1 MTLVLPWV
9 LAERLCLADCLRHR
23 NPVWPPAPCLPEI
36 FLLAAA
42 VPLPLRPEL
51 EHPRPRCRVVDGY
64 LRLLR
69 REETPNLERISR
81 DVEATLIGVTERI

>member
-1 MTLVLPWV
+1 MTLV
-9 LAERLCLADCLRHR
+9 LAERLRHR
-23 NPVWPPAPCLPEI
+23 RPVWPPAPCLPEV

-51 EHPRPRCRVVDGY
+51 EHQRPRCRAVDAF

-69 REETPNLERISR
+69 REETPNLEPINR

>member
-1 MTLVLPWV
+1 MVLPWV
-9 LAERLCLADCLRHR
+9 LAERLRHR

-51 EHPRPRCRVVDGY
+51 EHQRPWCRVVDVF

>member
-1 MTLVLPWV
+1 LTLVLPWV

-23 NPVWPPAPCLPEI
+23 NPVWPPVLCLPEI

-42 VPLPLRPEL
+42 VPLPLRLEL

>member
-1 MTLVLPWV
+1 MVLAWV
-9 LAERLCLADCLRHR
+9 LAERLRHR
-23 NPVWPPAPCLPEI
+23 RPVWPPVPRLPEV
-36 FLLAAA
+36 FRLAAA

-51 EHPRPRCRVVDGY
+51 EHQRPRRRVVDAF

-69 REETPNLERISR
+69 REETPNLERINR